1 MDSDSRRKVVG
12 FVSFSNII
20 SVISGSLEEEV
31 SYVSC
36 ILMWKNSLEVLEN
49 LSCLESGIAD
59 AINRCNSMM

>member
-20 SVISGSLEEEV
+20 SVISGSLEEV